1 MASWNSSTASGAQPP
16 PAAYPPYPGIAYT
29 PVQVR
34 QSFGTPS
41 PYPPAHY
48 SANVPPPPSIPP
60 PAEEPK
66 KKIDWPLS
74 VRNYV
79 QRSFLP
85 ANLDAS
91 VSRADMEVKL
101 KETISH
107 ANDTNVMYT
116 IDWDTMPLPQQLIRE
131 ERARALYA
139 AAAMV
144 QQQQQQQQQQ
154 SQGAAAAAAGSYYSN
169 SENHKANSGNGFVNL
184 KKRKSNDYHED
195 DGSGAA
201 LPWRKNAAPLSD
213 RIQRPD
219 KNERPSKKEKKEK
232 KDKHN
237 SNSNSNSILQPS
249 ESGHKSK
256 FQKQLEERKSR
267 FSAQAIASSTDHG
280 SLSARS
286 ETPDSSN
293 GEPAGPVVG
302 TSEKLEKSY
311 LRLTSAPNS
320 ALVRP
325 ERVLRQALD
334 LLKKK
339 WRQHGDYGYICDQFK
354 AMRQDLTV
362 QRIRNDFTVL
372 VYEIHARIA
381 LEKGDLGEYNQC
393 QTQLM
398 ALYQQGLKGNPIE
411 FKAYRVLYFI
421 HTVNQ
426 AALNNAMADLT
437 AAEKKEE
444 PIRHALQVRS
454 ALALGNYH
462 RFFQLY
468 LATPNMG
475 AYLMDM
481 FVARERLVA
490 LCNICKA
497 YKPDVR
503 LRFITEELGFESDV
517 DAAQFIIDHKAQ
529 ELLEE
534 RDDHIAFLSSKG
546 FQKFDEA
553 REAAFRR
560 IKARREK

>member
-1 MASWNSSTASGAQPP
+1 MASWNQAPPGTGGAQPP
-16 PAAYPPYPGIAYT
+16 GYPPYPGTAYT
-29 PVQVR
+29 AVQVR
-34 QSFGTPS
+34 QSFGAPP
-41 PYPPAHY
+41 PYPPAPY
-48 SANVPPPPSIPP
+48 SANATFQPPPPPQ
-60 PAEEPK
+60 PAAPEK
-66 KKIDWPLS
+66 KEKVVWPDS

-85 ANLDAS
+85 QNLDPS
-91 VSRADMEVKL
+91 VTRPEMEVKL

-131 ERARALYA
+131 ERAQALYA
-139 AAAMV
+139 AAALV
-144 QQQQQQQQQQ
+144 QQTQVA
-154 SQGAAAAAAGSYYSN
+154 SGSYYNN
-169 SENHKANSGNGFVNL
+169 STSADNYKNNNSAVNL
-184 KKRKSNDYHED
+184 KKRKSNDYQED
-195 DGSGAA
+195 DSNGAP
-201 LPWRKNAAPLSD
+201 PWRKNAAPLSD
-213 RIQRPD
+213 RVQQRPE
-219 KNERPSKKEKKEK
+219 KTERPAKLSKKEKKEK
-232 KDKHN
+232 N
-237 SNSNSNSILQPS
+237 ALANISNSNSTAKSISQSIDMP
-249 ESGHKSK
+249 KSK

-267 FSAQAIASSTDHG
+267 FNNNGGGGGGDASKRH
-280 SLSARS
+280 LSPARS
-286 ETPDSSN
+286 MSPSSN

-311 LRLTSAPNS
+311 LRLTSAPNP

-325 ERVLRQALD
+325 ERVLRQSLD

-354 AMRQDLTV
+354 AVRQDLTV

-398 ALYQQGLKGNPIE
+398 ALYRQGLKGNPIE

-421 HTVNQ
+421 HTANQ

-481 FVARERLVA
+481 FANRERLVA
-490 LCNICKA
+490 MCNICRA

-529 ELLEE
+529 DLLEE
-534 RDDHIAFLSSKG
+534 RDDHIAFISSKG
-546 FQKFDEA
+546 LQKFDEA
-553 REAAFRR
+553 RQAAFRR
-560 IKARREK
+560 IKTRNEK

>member
-1 MASWNSSTASGAQPP
+1 MTSWNAGPPGTGAQPP
-16 PAAYPPYPGIAYT
+16 SAYPGTAYT

-34 QSFGTPS
+34 QSFGAPP
-41 PYPPAHY
+41 PYPPPPFGTTAH
-48 SANVPPPPSIPP
+48 PPPPIP

-91 VSRADMEVKL
+91 VSRTDMEAKL

-116 IDWDTMPLPQQLIRE
+116 IDWDSMPLPQQLIRE
-131 ERARALYA
+131 ERAQALYA

-144 QQQQQQQQQQ
+144 QQQQQTQN
-154 SQGAAAAAAGSYYSN
+154 AAAAAAAASYYNGN
-169 SENHKANSGNGFVNL
+169 SHKNNGNNGSVNL
-184 KKRKSNDYHED
+184 KKRKSNDFQED

-201 LPWRKNAAPLSD
+201 PPWRKNAAPLSD
-213 RIQRPD
+213 RVQRPD
-219 KNERPSKKEKKEK
+219 KFERPSKQSKKEKKEK
-232 KDKHN
+232 N
-237 SNSNSNSILQPS
+237 STNNSNSISISQPI
-249 ESGHKSK
+249 EGPKSK

-267 FSAQAIASSTDHG
+267 FSAESTSSQADYQSNHR

-286 ETPDSSN
+286 ETPDSSSG

-311 LRLTSAPNS
+311 LRLTSAPNP

-398 ALYQQGLKGNPIE
+398 ALYRQGLKGNPIE

-421 HTVNQ
+421 HTANQ

-444 PIRHALQVRS
+444 PIHHALQVRS

-490 LCNICKA
+490 MCNICKA

-517 DAAQFIIDHKAQ
+517 DAAQFIIDNKAQ

-534 RDDHIAFLSSKG
+534 RSDHIAFLSAKG
-546 FQKFDEA
+546 LQKFDEA

-560 IKARREK
+560 IKARNEK

>member
-1 MASWNSSTASGAQPP
+1 
-16 PAAYPPYPGIAYT
+16 
-29 PVQVR
+29 
-34 QSFGTPS
+34 
-41 PYPPAHY
+41 
-48 SANVPPPPSIPP
+48 
-60 PAEEPK
+60 
-66 KKIDWPLS
+66 
-74 VRNYV
+74 
-79 QRSFLP
+79 
-85 ANLDAS
+85 
-91 VSRADMEVKL
+91 MEVKL

-116 IDWDTMPLPQQLIRE
+116 IDWDSMPLPQQLIRE
-131 ERARALYA
+131 ERAQALYA
-139 AAAMV
+139 AAALV
-144 QQQQQQQQQQ
+144 QQTHVA
-154 SQGAAAAAAGSYYSN
+154 SGSYYNNNESHKNNSNGNSN
-169 SENHKANSGNGFVNL
+169 SNSSVNP
-184 KKRKSNDYHED
+184 KKRKSNDYQED
-195 DGSGAA
+195 DGNGAP
-201 LPWRKNAAPLSD
+201 PWRKNAAPLSD
-213 RIQRPD
+213 RVQRPD
-219 KNERPSKKEKKEK
+219 KTERPNKLSKKEKKEK
-232 KDKHN
+232 NAHAN
-237 SNSNSNSILQPS
+237 SNNSINQSIDMP
-249 ESGHKSK
+249 KSK

-267 FSAQAIASSTDHG
+267 FNNTGASHHQQLSPSRSST
-280 SLSARS
+280 
-286 ETPDSSN
+286 PDSN

-311 LRLTSAPNS
+311 LRLTSAPNP

-325 ERVLRQALD
+325 ERVLRQSLD

-354 AMRQDLTV
+354 AVRQDLTV

-398 ALYQQGLKGNPIE
+398 ALYRQGLKGNPIE

-421 HTVNQ
+421 HTANQ

-481 FVARERLVA
+481 FANRERLVA
-490 LCNICKA
+490 MCNIC
-497 YKPDVR
+497 R
-503 LRFITEELGFESDV
+503 S
-517 DAAQFIIDHKAQ
+517 
-529 ELLEE
+529 
-534 RDDHIAFLSSKG
+534 
-546 FQKFDEA
+546 
-553 REAAFRR
+553 
-560 IKARREK
+560 

>member
-1 MASWNSSTASGAQPP
+1 MASWNPASTGGAQP
-16 PAAYPPYPGIAYT
+16 PAAYPPYPGTAYT

-34 QSFGTPS
+34 QSFGAPP
-41 PYPPAHY
+41 PYPPAPY

-60 PAEEPK
+60 AAEEPK

-85 ANLDAS
+85 ANLDPS

-101 KETISH
+101 KETISQ

-116 IDWDTMPLPQQLIRE
+116 IDWDTMPLPQQLIRN
-131 ERARALYA
+131 ERAQALYA

-144 QQQQQQQQQQ
+144 QQQTQN
-154 SQGAAAAAAGSYYSN
+154 AAAVAAAAAGSYYS
-169 SENHKANSGNGFVNL
+169 SENHKAANGNGFVNP
-184 KKRKSNDYHED
+184 KKRKSNDYQED
-195 DGSGAA
+195 DGSGFAP
-201 LPWRKNAAPLSD
+201 PWRKNAAPLSD
-213 RIQRPD
+213 RVQRPD
-219 KNERPSKKEKKEK
+219 KLERPSKKEKKEK
-232 KDKHN
+232 KEKH
-237 SNSNSNSILQPS
+237 SNSNNSIHQPI
-249 ESGHKSK
+249 EGPKSK

-267 FSAQAIASSTDHG
+267 FSAQAASSSTDHG
-280 SLSARS
+280 SLSTRS
-286 ETPDSSN
+286 VTPDSSN

-311 LRLTSAPNS
+311 LRLTSAPNP

-339 WRQHGDYGYICDQFK
+339 WRQNGDYGYICDQFK

-411 FKAYRVLYFI
+411 FKAYRALYFI

-490 LCNICKA
+490 MCNICKA

-560 IKARREK
+560 IKARREKTAA

>member
-1 MASWNSSTASGAQPP
+1 MASWNASSTGGAQPP
-16 PAAYPPYPGIAYT
+16 PAIHVPYPGIAYT

-34 QSFGTPS
+34 QSFGAPPPFYPV
-41 PYPPAHY
+41 PY
-48 SANVPPPPSIPP
+48 STNIPPPPSLP
-60 PAEEPK
+60 PAGEEPK

-85 ANLDAS
+85 ANLDPS
-91 VSRADMEVKL
+91 ISRADMEVKL

-107 ANDTNVMYT
+107 ANQNNVMYS
-116 IDWDTMPLPQQLIRE
+116 IDWDSMPLPQQLLRE

-139 AAAMV
+139 TAAMA
-144 QQQQQQQQQQ
+144 QQQT
-154 SQGAAAAAAGSYYSN
+154 QGAAAAAAVAAGSYYDSSEKIKSN
-169 SENHKANSGNGFVNL
+169 KGDFTNT
-184 KKRKSNDYHED
+184 KKRKSNDYQEND
-195 DGSGAA
+195 SFSSV
-201 LPWRKNAAPLSD
+201 PVWRTNAVPNQL
-213 RIQRPD
+213 
-219 KNERPSKKEKKEK
+219 ERPSKKEKKEK
-232 KDKHN
+232 KKDKY
-237 SNSNSNSILQPS
+237 SSDSILQPI
-249 ESGHKSK
+249 EGPKSK
-256 FQKQLEERKSR
+256 FQKKLEERKSR
-267 FSAQAIASSTDHG
+267 FGAQAAAGNIDHVV
-280 SLSARS
+280 LPTRS
-286 ETPDSSN
+286 ESPDSSN
-293 GEPAGPVVG
+293 GEHVGPVVG

-311 LRLTSAPNS
+311 LRLTSAPNP

-437 AAEKKEE
+437 PAEKKEE

-490 LCNICKA
+490 LCSICKA

-503 LRFITEELGFESDV
+503 LRYVTEELGFESDI

-546 FQKFDEA
+546 FQKFDEI

>member
-1 MASWNSSTASGAQPP
+1 MASWNSAPSSGGAHPP
-16 PAAYPPYPGIAYT
+16 GYPTYPGTAYT
-29 PVQVR
+29 AVQVR
-34 QSFGTPS
+34 QSFGAPP
-41 PYPPAHY
+41 PYPPAPY
-48 SANVPPPPSIPP
+48 SVNAPPPPPPPP
-60 PAEEPK
+60 PAASEEK
-66 KKIDWPLS
+66 KKIDWPAS
-74 VRNYV
+74 VRSYV

-85 ANLDAS
+85 QNLDPS
-91 VSRADMEVKL
+91 VSRPEMEVKL

-116 IDWDTMPLPQQLIRE
+116 IDWDSMPLPQQLIRE
-131 ERARALYA
+131 ERAQALYA
-139 AAAMV
+139 AAALV
-144 QQQQQQQQQQ
+144 QQTQ
-154 SQGAAAAAAGSYYSN
+154 ATTAGSYYNINAEGHKSN
-169 SENHKANSGNGFVNL
+169 SNSYVNPNP
-184 KKRKSNDYHED
+184 KKRKSNDYQED
-195 DGSGAA
+195 DSSGA
-201 LPWRKNAAPLSD
+201 LSWRKNAAPLSD
-213 RIQRPD
+213 RIQRSETT
-219 KNERPSKKEKKEK
+219 ERPSKLSKKEKKEK
-232 KDKHN
+232 KEKN
-237 SNSNSNSILQPS
+237 AQQGSSNSSSSNNNHNGISQAIDMP
-249 ESGHKSK
+249 KSK

-267 FSAQAIASSTDHG
+267 FNSTTSSNRQ
-280 SLSARS
+280 SSPARS
-286 ETPDSSN
+286 LTPDAT

-311 LRLTSAPNS
+311 LRLTSAPNP

-325 ERVLRQALD
+325 ERVLRQSLD

-398 ALYQQGLKGNPIE
+398 ALYRQGLKGNPIE

-421 HTVNQ
+421 HTANQ
-426 AALNNAMADLT
+426 AALGNAMADLT
-437 AAEKKEE
+437 ADEKKEE

-481 FVARERLVA
+481 FANRERLVA
-490 LCNICKA
+490 MCNICRA

-534 RDDHIAFLSSKG
+534 REDHIAFLSAKG
-546 FQKFDEA
+546 LQKFDEA
-553 REAAFRR
+553 RQAAFRR
-560 IKARREK
+560 IKTRNEK

>member
-1 MASWNSSTASGAQPP
+1 MATWNASSTGGAQPP
-16 PAAYPPYPGIAYT
+16 PAVHVQYSGTAYT

-34 QSFGTPS
+34 QSFGAPP
-41 PYPPAHY
+41 PYFPVPY
-48 SANVPPPPSIPP
+48 SANIPPPPSLP
-60 PAEEPK
+60 PADEGPK
-66 KKIDWPLS
+66 KKIEWPLS
-74 VRNYV
+74 VRSYV

-91 VSRADMEVKL
+91 ISRTEMEVKL

-107 ANDTNVMYT
+107 ANQTNVMHS
-116 IDWDTMPLPQQLIRE
+116 IDWDSMPLPQQLIRE

-139 AAAMV
+139 TATMV
-144 QQQQQQQQQQ
+144 QQQ
-154 SQGAAAAAAGSYYSN
+154 SQNAAAAAAVAAWPHYNSSEYSKTN
-169 SENHKANSGNGFVNL
+169 KSDFVNS
-184 KKRKSNDYHED
+184 KKRKSNDFHED
-195 DGSGAA
+195 DGSSDAP
-201 LPWRKNAAPLSD
+201 PWRINATPLSE
-213 RIQRPD
+213 RVQQAD
-219 KNERPSKKEKKEK
+219 KLERASKKEKKEK
-232 KDKHN
+232 KDKKDIHY
-237 SNSNSNSILQPS
+237 SDSIFQPS
-249 ESGHKSK
+249 EGPKSK
-256 FQKQLEERKSR
+256 FQKKLEERKSR
-267 FSAQAIASSTDHG
+267 FGVQAAASDIELG
-280 SLSARS
+280 SLAMRS
-286 ETPDSSN
+286 ESPDSGN
-293 GEPAGPVVG
+293 GEPIGPVVG

-311 LRLTSAPNS
+311 LRLTSAPNP

-334 LLKKK
+334 LLKKA

-437 AAEKKEE
+437 PAEKKEE

-490 LCNICKA
+490 LCSICKA

-503 LRFITEELGFESDV
+503 LRYITEELGFESDI

-534 RDDHIAFLSSKG
+534 RDDHIAFLSAKG
-546 FQKFDEA
+546 FQKFNDA